1 MSIITLI
8 TDFGN
13 KDHFVAKIK
22 GEIYSN
28 YDNAKIVD
36 ISNNVSPFNI
46 MEAAYILENAY
57 KSFPDKTVHIIDV
70 DSEKTLEK
78 KHIVMYLDNHF
89 FISSDNGILSIL
101 CQNINPEK
109 IYEIIIHD
117 ELDKIDSSTKIF
129 SKVAC
134 HLAKGGKPELIG
146 KEINEIKPVKNLKPF
161 INEDSSQIISSVI
174 YIDNFGNVITNL
186 KKNVFDEIRKGRSF
200 EISVRNY
207 KFKKIYNKYTDI
219 VNYEI
224 PINQRNDEG
233 KGLVVFNSSDLLQIS
248 IYRSNPQNVGTASS
262 LMGLKIYDSVTI
274 SFEWVYYVNKFI

>member
-22 GEIYSN
+22 GDIYSSFEK
-28 YDNAKIVD
+28 AKIVD

-46 MEAAYILENAY
+46 MEAAYILENTY
-57 KSFPDKTVHIIDV
+57 KSFPENSVHIIDV
-70 DSEKTLEK
+70 DSEKTIEK
-78 KHIVMYLDNHF
+78 KHIVVYLDNHF
-89 FISSDNGILSIL
+89 FISADNGILSIL

-109 IYEIIIHD
+109 IFEITIHN
-117 ELDKIDSSTKIF
+117 ESNQIDSSSKIF
-129 SKVAC
+129 SEVAC

-146 KEINEIKPVKNLKPF
+146 KEITEIKSVKNLKPF
-161 INEDSSQIISSVI
+161 VNEDQSQIVSSVI
-174 YIDNFGNVITNL
+174 YIDNFGNVVTNL
-186 KKNVFDEIRKGRSF
+186 KRNVFEEIRKSRSF

-207 KFKKIYNKYTDI
+207 KFKKTYSKYTDI
-219 VNYEI
+219 VNYNV
-224 PINQRNDEG
+224 PLNQRNDEG
-233 KGLVVFNSSDLLQIS
+233 KGMVVFNSSDFLQIS

-274 SFEWVYYVNKFI
+274 SFN

>member
-22 GEIYSN
+22 GDIYSSFEK
-28 YDNAKIVD
+28 AKIVD

-46 MEAAYILENAY
+46 MEAAYILENTY
-57 KSFPDKTVHIIDV
+57 ISFPENSVHIIDV
-70 DSEKTLEK
+70 DSEKTIEK
-78 KHIVMYLDNHF
+78 KHIVVYLDNHF
-89 FISSDNGILSIL
+89 FISADNGILSIL

-109 IYEIIIHD
+109 IFEITIHN
-117 ELDKIDSSTKIF
+117 ESNQIDSSSKIF
-129 SKVAC
+129 SEVAC

-146 KEINEIKPVKNLKPF
+146 KEITEIKSVKNLKPF
-161 INEDSSQIISSVI
+161 VNEDQSQIVSSVI
-174 YIDNFGNVITNL
+174 YIDNFGNVVTNL
-186 KKNVFDEIRKGRSF
+186 ERNVFEEIRKGRSF

-219 VNYEI
+219 VNYNV
-224 PINQRNDEG
+224 PLNQRNDEG
-233 KGLVVFNSSDLLQIS
+233 KGMVVFNSSDFLQIS

-274 SFEWVYYVNKFI
+274 SFN

>member
-22 GEIYSN
+22 GDIYSS
-28 YDNAKIVD
+28 YDKAKIVD

-46 MEAAYILENAY
+46 MEAAYILENTY
-57 KSFPDKTVHIIDV
+57 KSFPENSVHIIDV
-70 DSEKTLEK
+70 DSEKTIEK
-78 KHIVMYLDNHF
+78 KHIVVSLDNHF
-89 FISSDNGILSIL
+89 FISADNGVLSIL

-109 IYEIIIHD
+109 IFEITIHD
-117 ELDKIDSSTKIF
+117 ELNQIDSSSKIF
-129 SKVAC
+129 SEVAC

-146 KEINEIKPVKNLKPF
+146 KEITEIKSVKNLKPF
-161 INEDSSQIISSVI
+161 VNEDQSQIVSSVI
-174 YIDNFGNVITNL
+174 YIDNFGNVVTNL
-186 KKNVFDEIRKGRSF
+186 KRNIFEETRKGRSF

-219 VNYEI
+219 VNYNV
-224 PINQRNDEG
+224 PLNQRNDEG
-233 KGLVVFNSSDLLQIS
+233 KGMVIFNSNDFLQIS

-274 SFEWVYYVNKFI
+274 SFK

>member
-22 GEIYSN
+22 GDIYSSFEK
-28 YDNAKIVD
+28 AKIVD

-46 MEAAYILENAY
+46 MEAAYILENTY
-57 KSFPDKTVHIIDV
+57 KSFPENSVHIIDV
-70 DSEKTLEK
+70 DSEKTIEK
-78 KHIVMYLDNHF
+78 KHIVVYLDNHF
-89 FISSDNGILSIL
+89 FISADNGILSIL

-109 IYEIIIHD
+109 IFEITIH
-117 ELDKIDSSTKIF
+117 EKINQIDSSSKIF
-129 SKVAC
+129 SEVAC

-146 KEINEIKPVKNLKPF
+146 KEITEIKSVKNLKPF
-161 INEDSSQIISSVI
+161 VNEDQSQIVSSVI
-174 YIDNFGNVITNL
+174 YIDNFGNVVTNL
-186 KKNVFDEIRKGRSF
+186 KRDVFEEIRKGRSF

-219 VNYEI
+219 VNYNV
-224 PINQRNDEG
+224 PLNQRNDEG
-233 KGLVVFNSSDLLQIS
+233 KGMVVFNSSDFLQIS

-274 SFEWVYYVNKFI
+274 SFN

>member
-78 KHIVMYLDNHF
+78 KHIVMCLDNHF

-274 SFEWVYYVNKFI
+274 SFE

>member
-22 GEIYSN
+22 GYIYSN
-28 YDNAKIVD
+28 FDKALIID
-36 ISNNVSPFNI
+36 ISNDVSPFNI

-57 KSFPDKTVHIIDV
+57 KSFPEKSVHIIDV
-70 DSEKTLEK
+70 DSEKTMEK
-78 KHIVMYLDNHF
+78 KHIVVCLDNHF
-89 FISSDNGILSIL
+89 FISADNGVLSIL
-101 CQNINPEK
+101 AQKINPEK
-109 IYEIIIHD
+109 IFEITIDD

-146 KEINEIKPVKNLKPF
+146 KKITLIKSVKNLKPF
-161 INEDSSQIISSVI
+161 INEDLTQIIASVI

-186 KKNVFDEIRKGRSF
+186 KKNLFEEIRKGRQF
-200 EISVRNY
+200 EISARNY
-207 KFKKIYNKYTDI
+207 KFNKIYKKYTDI

-224 PINQRNDEG
+224 DINQRNDEG
-233 KGLVVFNSSDLLQIS
+233 KGMVVFNSNELLQIS
-248 IYRSNPQNVGTASS
+248 IYRSNPQNVGTAAS
-262 LMGLKIYDSVTI
+262 LMGLKIYDSVTV
-274 SFEWVYYVNKFI
+274 SFK

>member
-22 GEIYSN
+22 GDIYSSF
-28 YDNAKIVD
+28 DKAKIVD

-57 KSFPDKTVHIIDV
+57 KSFPDKSVHIIDV
-70 DSEKTLEK
+70 DSEKTVEK
-78 KHIVMYLDNHF
+78 KHIVIYLDNHF
-89 FISSDNGILSIL
+89 FISADNGILSIL

-109 IYEIIIHD
+109 IFEITIHD
-117 ELDKIDSSTKIF
+117 ELNKIDSSSKIF
-129 SKVAC
+129 SQVAC

-146 KEINEIKPVKNLKPF
+146 KEITEIKSVKNLKPF
-161 INEDSSQIISSVI
+161 INEDLSQIVSSVI
-174 YIDNFGNVITNL
+174 YIDNFGNVVTNL
-186 KKNVFDEIRKGRSF
+186 KRNIFEEIRKGRSF

-207 KFKKIYNKYTDI
+207 KFKKIYNKYSDI
-219 VNYEI
+219 VNYNV
-224 PINQRNDEG
+224 PLNQRNDEG
-233 KGLVVFNSSDLLQIS
+233 KGMVVFNSSDLLQIS
-248 IYRSNPQNVGTASS
+248 IYRSNPKNVGTASS

-274 SFEWVYYVNKFI
+274 SFK